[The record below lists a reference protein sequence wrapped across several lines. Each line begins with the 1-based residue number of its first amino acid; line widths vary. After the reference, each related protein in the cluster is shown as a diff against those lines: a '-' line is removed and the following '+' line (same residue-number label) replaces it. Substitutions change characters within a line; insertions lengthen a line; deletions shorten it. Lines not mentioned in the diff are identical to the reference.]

1 MMDAS
6 INGLGFIL
14 FQKNSEGKTSI
25 VQVESTY
32 LKNAQVRWHPAE
44 LELLAVQYCLKKCHF
59 YTAHSD
65 HPVEILS
72 DCSGLKDFE
81 LQDISQM
88 QNTRMIN
95 MKANLQ
101 AYNYTIKH
109 IKGEKNHLADVL
121 S

>member
-1 MMDAS
+1 M
-6 INGLGFIL
+6 G
-14 FQKNSEGKTSI
+14 
-25 VQVESTY
+25 STC
-32 LKNAQVRWHPAE
+32 LKNAQVRCHPAE
-44 LELLAVQYCLKKCHF
+44 LELLAGQYCLKKCHF
-59 YTAHSD
+59 YMAHSD
-65 HPVEILS
+65 HLVEILS

-88 QNTRMIN
+88 QNTWMIN